1 VSGVR
6 VAPGVPLSS
15 VVVCGQTS
23 PGVTRRQRHLN
34 DKTAAERSSSLSC
47 CHSKSQHSRWTPL
60 KLLSLSLDELRK
72 WALEDAS
79 ESVEAINRTSKTRD
93 RSSSIRTYVLR
104 RADGN
109 CEGCDRR
116 APFETEEG
124 SPYLEPHHIRRLSD
138 GGPDHPEWVIALC
151 PNCHARAHHAQD
163 KKAFNNQLRQ
173 IVLKIEITK

>member
-1 VSGVR
+1 VWSDVTWCYQT
-6 VAPGVPLSS
+6 P
-15 VVVCGQTS
+15 TS
-23 PGVTRRQRHLN
+23 PERQNSRRKIIVFELLPFEIAAQPL
-34 DKTAAERSSSLSC
+34 DTAKVA
-47 CHSKSQHSRWTPL
+47 
-60 KLLSLSLDELRK
+60 LSLDELRK
-72 WALEDAS
+72 RALEDAS